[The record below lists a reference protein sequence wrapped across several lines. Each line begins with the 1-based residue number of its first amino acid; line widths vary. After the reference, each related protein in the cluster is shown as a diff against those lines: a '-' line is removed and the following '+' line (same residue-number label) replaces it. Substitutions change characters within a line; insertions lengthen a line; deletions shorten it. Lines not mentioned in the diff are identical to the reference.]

1 MTQVLRFEKF
11 THIQISFLGIS
22 KRIFEISEQ
31 QRGQKSKTQ
40 NFSKMK
46 EAMLY
51 EKLEKGKNLVK
62 CNLCNH
68 HCVIADGN
76 RGICGVRENRNGIL
90 YSLNYGK
97 IIARNVDSIEKKPF
111 FHFFPGSNAFS
122 ISSEGCNFSCK
133 HCQNWEISQLVKE
146 RKEIYG
152 ENFKPEGIVEMAKR
166 EECKSISYT
175 YTEPTVF
182 FEFAYETA
190 KIAKQQGLY
199 NNFVSNGY
207 MSEQTINLM
216 TSNKLIDAVNVDIK
230 GFTEKFYG
238 EICGASLEK
247 LLKTTKLLKKT
258 GIWIEITTLLI
269 PTLNDSEKQ
278 IKGVIEFVRY
288 ELGKETPLHFSL
300 FYPYYKLTHI
310 PPTPI
315 ETARKA
321 REVALELGLRYVYT
335 GNYPGDERENTYCYN
350 CKNLLIKRCGFMVE
364 KNLIEKGRC
373 PHCGANID
381 GVFE

>member
-1 MTQVLRFEKF
+1 M
-11 THIQISFLGIS
+11 
-22 KRIFEISEQ
+22 
-31 QRGQKSKTQ
+31 
-40 NFSKMK
+40 
-46 EAMLY
+46 
-51 EKLEKGKNLVK
+51 EKLLPIM
-62 CNLCNH
+62 LT
-68 HCVIADGN
+68 
-76 RGICGVRENRNGIL
+76 RLRR
-90 YSLNYGK
+90 S
-97 IIARNVDSIEKKPF
+97 RF
-111 FHFFPGSNAFS
+111 FTFFPGSKAFS

-133 HCQNWEISQLVKE
+133 YCQNWEISQLVKR

-152 ENFKPEGIVEMAKR
+152 ENFKPGDIVEMAKR
-166 EECKSISYT
+166 EECKSIAYT

-216 TSNKLIDAVNVDIK
+216 SGLIDAINIDIK
-230 GFTEKFYG
+230 GFTEKFYK

-269 PTLNDSEKQ
+269 PTLNEGEEQ
-278 IKGVIEFVRY
+278 IKGVIEFVRD

-300 FYPYYKLTHI
+300 FYPYYKLAHL
-310 PPTPI
+310 PPTPV

-321 REVALELGLRYVYT
+321 REMALESGLRYVYT
-335 GNYPGDERENTYCYN
+335 GNYPGDEGENTYCYN
-350 CKNLLIKRCGFMVE
+350 CKNLLIKRYGFMVE

-373 PHCGANID
+373 PHCGAKID
-381 GVFE
+381 GIFE

>member
-1 MTQVLRFEKF
+1 
-11 THIQISFLGIS
+11 
-22 KRIFEISEQ
+22 
-31 QRGQKSKTQ
+31 
-40 NFSKMK
+40 MK

-68 HCVIADGN
+68 QCVIADGK

-97 IIARNVDSIEKKPF
+97 IIANNIDPIEKKPF
-111 FHFFPGSNAFS
+111 FHFFPGSKALS
-122 ISSEGCNFSCK
+122 ISSEGCNLFCK
-133 HCQNWEISQLVKE
+133 YCQNWEISQLVKE

-152 ENFKPEGIVEMAKR
+152 EIFKPEDIVEMTKR
-166 EECKSISYT
+166 EGCKSISYT

-216 TSNKLIDAVNVDIK
+216 TSNKLIDAINVDIK
-230 GFTEKFYG
+230 GWTEKFYR

-247 LLKTTKLLKKT
+247 LLKTIKLLKKT

-278 IKGVIEFVRY
+278 IKEIIDFVRD

-300 FYPYYKLTHI
+300 FYPCYKLTSI

-321 REVALELGLRYVYT
+321 REMALESGLRYVYT
-335 GNYPGDERENTYCYN
+335 GNYSGDEGENTYCYN
-350 CKNLLIKRCGFMVE
+350 CKNLLIKRYGFMVE
-364 KNLIEKGRC
+364 KNLIKKSKC
-373 PHCGANID
+373 PHCGAKID
-381 GVFE
+381 GVF

>member
-1 MTQVLRFEKF
+1 
-11 THIQISFLGIS
+11 
-22 KRIFEISEQ
+22 
-31 QRGQKSKTQ
+31 
-40 NFSKMK
+40 MK

-68 HCVIADGN
+68 HCVIADGK

-97 IIARNVDSIEKKPF
+97 IIAHNVDPIEKKPF
-111 FHFFPGSNAFS
+111 FHFFPGSKAFS

-133 HCQNWEISQLVKE
+133 HCQNWEISQLVKKRE
-146 RKEIYG
+146 EIYG
-152 ENFKPEGIVEMAKR
+152 ENFKPEDIVKMAKR
-166 EECKSISYT
+166 EGCKSISYT

-190 KIAKQQGLY
+190 KIAKQQSLY

-230 GFTEKFYG
+230 GFTEKFYR

-269 PTLNDSEKQ
+269 PTLNDGEEQ
-278 IKGVIEFVRY
+278 IKGVIEFVRD
-288 ELGKETPLHFSL
+288 EIGKETPLHFSL
-300 FYPYYKLTHI
+300 FYPYYKLASI

-321 REVALELGLRYVYT
+321 REMALESGLRYVYT
-335 GNYPGDERENTYCYN
+335 GNYLGDECENTYCYN
-350 CKNLLIKRCGFMVE
+350 CKNLLVKRYGFMVE
-364 KNLIEKGRC
+364 KNLIEKRIC
-373 PHCGANID
+373 PHCGAKID

>member
-1 MTQVLRFEKF
+1 
-11 THIQISFLGIS
+11 
-22 KRIFEISEQ
+22 
-31 QRGQKSKTQ
+31 
-40 NFSKMK
+40 MK

-68 HCVIADGN
+68 HCVIADGK

-152 ENFKPEGIVEMAKR
+152 ENFKPEDIVEMAKR